1 MKRSSCL
8 DREFSRFL
16 EIICEVP
23 FQMMKLLILNSWRLS
38 AKFSEFACWISGH
51 GESPWQE
58 LFFDGNKSYQT
69 LPLKKNWVSPCF
81 KTNQSQPSLV
91 ALNVFG
97 TQLLLVGVM
106 ILSIRDSWCWYHQD
120 LNTNCS
126 SFQFIFLKFA
136 VSRNSSLKWCYGS
149 LVFHFLRISLFWI
162 NEKVFSRGHEVFAFF
177 GDNLW
182 GDVSDD
188 EASDTR
194 LRKTFHQYFWIWLL
208 KLSPRRKS
216 LARTVFWWEQVISN
230 LASQETLGV
239 ALRQNQP
246 ISAFFDGSQ
255 GFWYAVAV
263 GRSDDFVHP
272 WFLMLVPP
280 KSEHK
285 LQLISVSFPKICCLA
300 ELQFEMMFWMVGFP
314 LLEDFV
320 VSNQREG
327 LFAWTRSFR
336 VFWK

>member
-1 MKRSSCL
+1 
-8 DREFSRFL
+8 
-16 EIICEVP
+16 
-23 FQMMKLLILNSWRLS
+23 MMKLLILNSWRLS
-38 AKFSEFACWISGH
+38 TKISEFGCWTSRH
-51 GESPWQE
+51 GENPCQE
-58 LFFDGNKSYQT
+58 LSFDGNKSHQT

-126 SFQFIFLKFA
+126 SFQFLFLKFA

-162 NEKVFSRGHEVFAFF
+162 NEKVFSRGHEVSAFF

-182 GDVSDD
+182 GGVSDD

-194 LRKTFHQYFWIWLL
+194 LRKTFHQNFWIWLL

-216 LARTVFWWEQVISN
+216 LSRTVFWWE
-230 LASQETLGV
+230 
-239 ALRQNQP
+239 
-246 ISAFFDGSQ
+246 
-255 GFWYAVAV
+255 
-263 GRSDDFVHP
+263 
-272 WFLMLVPP
+272 
-280 KSEHK
+280 
-285 LQLISVSFPKICCLA
+285 
-300 ELQFEMMFWMVGFP
+300 
-314 LLEDFV
+314 
-320 VSNQREG
+320 
-327 LFAWTRSFR
+327 
-336 VFWK
+336 